1 MSSRQWSPEQVLALP
16 VVVDLVTAGS
26 VLGMG
31 RSSTYEQVR
40 AGTFPVPVLKVG
52 CRYRVV
58 TSRIVSLLGLDPWAA
73 REERMSA

>member
-31 RSSTYEQVR
+31 RSSAYEQAR

-58 TSRIVSLLGLDPWAA
+58 TSQIVRLLGLDSPAV